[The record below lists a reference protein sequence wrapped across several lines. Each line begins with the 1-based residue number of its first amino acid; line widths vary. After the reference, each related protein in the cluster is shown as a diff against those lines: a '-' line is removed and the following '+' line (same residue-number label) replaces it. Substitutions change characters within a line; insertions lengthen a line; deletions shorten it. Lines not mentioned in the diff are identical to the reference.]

1 MMPCKCVINIF
12 QCGADVQ
19 MYVIF
24 DVAWPRHNQITKF
37 VLVLLTIVKAI
48 AETFL
53 PFEGTPAPVPKNTNS
68 TFFPPALNIL
78 YLSSYGMLFQM
89 AN

>member
-1 MMPCKCVINIF
+1 
-12 QCGADVQ
+12 
-19 MYVIF
+19 MYVKF
-24 DVAWPRHNQITKF
+24 DAESLPHSQIANVCPRSSNNC
-37 VLVLLTIVKAI
+37 KAI

-68 TFFPPALNIL
+68 TFFPPALYII